1 MSTRLANPFQF
12 LDVDRKDPGKKNM
25 ETRTEAFV
33 EIYDPFTQVQAAEQS
48 HRCLVR
54 SLMAAVQSASC
65 FANSSLPGNFMGSKS
80 CLSLASWSNLQS
92 KCFMRQMHRL
102 DQHTNRVVVVID
114 T

>member
-48 HRCLVR
+48 HR
-54 SLMAAVQSASC
+54 
-65 FANSSLPGNFMGSKS
+65 
-80 CLSLASWSNLQS
+80 
-92 KCFMRQMHRL
+92 
-102 DQHTNRVVVVID
+102 
-114 T
+114 